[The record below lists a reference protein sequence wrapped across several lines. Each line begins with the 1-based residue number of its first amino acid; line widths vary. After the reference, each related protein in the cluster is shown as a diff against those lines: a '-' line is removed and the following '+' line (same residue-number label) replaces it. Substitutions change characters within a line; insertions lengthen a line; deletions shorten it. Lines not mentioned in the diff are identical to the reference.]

1 MVEDCRCESDRRLIS
16 ESGQRSCQAPE
27 SFNSVTWL
35 LRKPH
40 LLELPV
46 PLERQA
52 QPVLLV
58 PQELPVLLEPPVVA
72 VLVWLAQIHH
82 IRW

>member
-27 SFNSVTWL
+27 SFNPVTWL

-46 PLERQA
+46 LLELQA
-52 QPVLLV
+52 QL
-58 PQELPVLLEPPVVA
+58 VLLEPQALPVAA

>member
-1 MVEDCRCESDRRLIS
+1 M
-16 ESGQRSCQAPE
+16 
-27 SFNSVTWL
+27 

-46 PLERQA
+46 LQERQA
-52 QPVLLV
+52 QL
-58 PQELPVLLEPPVVA
+58 VLLEPQALPVAA

>member
-40 LLELPV
+40 QQELPV
-46 PLERQA
+46 PQERQ
-52 QPVLLV
+52 VLLV
-58 PQELPVLLEPPVVA
+58 PQAQLVLLEPQALPVAA